1 MVKLHINEVKK
12 MKQKFFILISIVGIL
27 VTMTTYGMSVNNARK
42 TITDGLK
49 TALQTQNDVALKV
62 IPNSDRTLTIN
73 NKEVTISGTTF
84 NAVKTLIINNNQT
97 NKALID
103 IVGSQ
108 VTDENIALIIYY
120 AQKVNIEPEKLLKL
134 VTKSNP

>member
-1 MVKLHINEVKK
+1 MKK
-12 MKQKFFILISIVGIL
+12 KFFILISMVGLL
-27 VTMTTYGMSVNNARK
+27 VTMTTCGISVNNARK

-62 IPNSDRTLTIN
+62 VPNSDRTLTIN
-73 NKEVTISGTTF
+73 NKEVTIPGSTF
-84 NAVKTLIINNNQT
+84 NAVKTLIINNNKT
-97 NKALID
+97 NKAIID

-108 VTDENIALIIYY
+108 VTDENIAIIIYY

-134 VTKSNP
+134 VTKE

>member
-1 MVKLHINEVKK
+1 MKK
-12 MKQKFFILISIVGIL
+12 NFFILISMVGLL
-27 VTMTTYGMSVNNARK
+27 VTMTTCGISVNNARK

-62 IPNSDRTLTIN
+62 VPNSDRTLTIN
-73 NKEVTISGTTF
+73 NKEVTIPGSTF
-84 NAVKTLIINNNQT
+84 NAVKTLIINNNKT
-97 NKALID
+97 NKAIID

-108 VTDENIALIIYY
+108 VTDENIAIIIYY

-134 VTKSNP
+134 VTKE

>member
-1 MVKLHINEVKK
+1 
-12 MKQKFFILISIVGIL
+12 MKQKIFILISIVGIL
-27 VTMTTYGMSVNNARK
+27 VTMTTCGMSVNNARK

-84 NAVKTLIINNNQT
+84 NAVKTLIINNNKT
-97 NKALID
+97 NKAIID

-108 VTDENIALIIYY
+108 VTDENIATIVYY
-120 AQKVNIEPEKLLKL
+120 AQKVHIEPEKLLKL
-134 VTKSNP
+134 VTKE

>member
-1 MVKLHINEVKK
+1 MKK
-12 MKQKFFILISIVGIL
+12 KFFILISMVGLL
-27 VTMTTYGMSVNNARK
+27 VTMTTCGISVNNARK

-73 NKEVTISGTTF
+73 NKEVTIPGSTF
-84 NAVKTLIINNNQT
+84 NAVKTLIINNNKT
-97 NKALID
+97 NKAIID

-108 VTDENIALIIYY
+108 VTDENIAIIIYY

-134 VTKSNP
+134 VTKE

>member
-1 MVKLHINEVKK
+1 
-12 MKQKFFILISIVGIL
+12 MKQKIFILISIVGIL
-27 VTMTTYGMSVNNARK
+27 VTMTTCGMSVNNARK

-84 NAVKTLIINNNQT
+84 NAVKTLIINNNKT
-97 NKALID
+97 NKAIID

-108 VTDENIALIIYY
+108 VTDENIAIIIYY

-134 VTKSNP
+134 VTKE

>member
-1 MVKLHINEVKK
+1 MKK
-12 MKQKFFILISIVGIL
+12 KIFILISMVGLL
-27 VTMTTYGMSVNNARK
+27 VTMTTCGISVNNARK

-73 NKEVTISGTTF
+73 NKEVTIPGSTF
-84 NAVKTLIINNNQT
+84 NAVKTLIINNNKT
-97 NKALID
+97 NKAIID

-108 VTDENIALIIYY
+108 VTDENIAIIIYY

-134 VTKSNP
+134 VTKE

>member
-1 MVKLHINEVKK
+1 
-12 MKQKFFILISIVGIL
+12 MKQKIFILISIVGIL
-27 VTMTTYGMSVNNARK
+27 VTMTTCGMSVNNARK

-73 NKEVTISGTTF
+73 NKEVTIPGSTF

-108 VTDENIALIIYY
+108 VTDENIAIIIYY
-120 AQKVNIEPEKLLKL
+120 AQKVNIEPEKLLKEIDFPL
-134 VTKSNP
+134 VEV

>member
-1 MVKLHINEVKK
+1 
-12 MKQKFFILISIVGIL
+12 MKQKIFILISIVGIL
-27 VTMTTYGMSVNNARK
+27 VTMTTCGMSVNNARK

-73 NKEVTISGTTF
+73 NKEVTIPGSTF
-84 NAVKTLIINNNQT
+84 NAVKTLIINNNKT
-97 NKALID
+97 NKAIID

-108 VTDENIALIIYY
+108 VTDENIAIIIYY

-134 VTKSNP
+134 VTKE